1 MAKQKFL
8 KFYHPRVCEILSISS
23 ELTVSLYGV
32 TFKPLGVEMIRTA
45 ISDSIENG
53 NVN

>member
-8 KFYHPRVCEILSISS
+8 KFYHPGVCKILSISY
-23 ELTVSLYGV
+23 ELRVCLYGV
-32 TFKPLGVEMIRTA
+32 TFKLLGVEMIRTA
-45 ISDSIENG
+45 INDSIENG